1 MGPDLGR
8 KPGNEE
14 QDNEKDYGR
23 QEIEGYL
30 TTGEALSLE
39 QVDSPLQ
46 SLCQQEA
53 D

>member
-1 MGPDLGR
+1 MRPDPGR
-8 KPGNEE
+8 KPANEE
-14 QDNEKDYGR
+14 QDNEKDYGS

-39 QVDSPLQ
+39 QVDPPLQ
-46 SLCQQEA
+46 SLCHQEA